1 MKRNLPK
8 GILLIAATLFFTLI
22 LANSAYAAEGDVI
35 YVNGSSGSDDN
46 DGFTPATAKLSI
58 KNATGTV
65 NSNGLVNIAN
75 GQYNGTNNTGITLE
89 KNMVIKGESQAN
101 TIINGTNTNWIFNIK
116 TGVSVL
122 IQNLTFTNGNSTD
135 LGGAIIN
142 NGTLIAENCTF
153 TSNNGNYGGA
163 ISNFANLD
171 IVDCSFTNN
180 TAEYGGALI
189 NFLYSSS
196 DSIINTITNCS
207 FTNNTAESGGGAI
220 SNIIIYASGSI
231 INNISNCSFINN
243 TASSGGGAI
252 SNGVLGAGSVINT
265 VNGCNFTTNTAIGGG
280 GAISNG
286 QDSDLI
292 VNNCNFTN
300 NLVIE
305 ATGQG
310 WATYNSGGAIAN
322 HGNLTVN
329 SCTFTNNSLTGANT
343 YGGAIS
349 NIESTC
355 AITDSTFTD
364 NTANYGGAISSISG
378 STWQSAINTITNC
391 TFTSNNAN
399 YGGAVAN
406 YLFVPV
412 FGSGSG
418 SVISTVTDSKFT
430 ENTATYHGGA
440 IANICDPSTT
450 GYVMS
455 TVTGSNFT
463 GNTAMDAAAIS
474 NVCTLALGSM
484 TSTVSGCTFDN
495 NSATG
500 TESYGGIISNIS
512 IISAAL
518 ITSNVN
524 KCDFTNNTA
533 SLNGGA
539 ILNYINGGF
548 IDCSVTDCK
557 FINNVAAIFGGAIF
571 NGAFCNLTVTN
582 GTFTNNQARDGGA
595 IATGGNCTISYSDF
609 TNNTAN
615 GEGGAISNYWCNF
628 TLTKSN
634 LIGNTATNGG
644 AIYCHNSTVEI
655 HFNRIVKNIANNN
668 GTALYCYNHTV
679 NATNNWWGNNSNPM
693 TIANLIYVESCSVY
707 ANPWVILTVNA
718 TPNTINNGETS
729 MITADLN
736 HINGGDLLS
745 GGQIPDGFITLEVPW
760 GSLNNVG
767 QHSIMLNTING
778 AITPVTFFANEGPAP
793 SSVRVNAIA
802 DSYTTDAL
810 EAAYININKVA
821 NLTVT
826 KTGPIEATAGT
837 KITYTITVTNNG
849 PDPAENVQI
858 IDNIPPILQGV
869 SHDSFNLG
877 NIPAGE
883 SRTIH
888 INGTIPS
895 STLNGTT
902 FQNNATAT
910 SDTLGNITPSPI
922 VTTTVDTIADVD
934 LTKIVDKTRP
944 NVGEIVLF
952 TVTAHN
958 NGPSDATNIL
968 IHDIMPHGFSDV
980 GINPS
985 KGNYSGG
992 IWALN
997 LSSGETA
1004 TLSLMGKVT
1013 AIIAGKN
1020 TTNSASIIN
1029 QTQTDPD
1036 TIDSVNATIYVP
1048 KADLYLHI
1056 RSSNNNP
1063 TIGEFFTVS
1072 YKLGNY
1078 GPDNA
1083 DEVTV
1088 TIPLPKRFE
1097 ISNISGDGTWN
1108 YSKNTNTITWI
1119 LNTVEVGDPYLHIT
1133 GKNNAIGN
1141 SSFNAHIDS
1150 ATYNTN
1156 TEGVTPLIISTD
1168 PIKNT
1173 TVNATS
1179 TVSMQNTGIPL
1190 NYLIMAILL
1199 IISGL
1204 VVPKRK

>member
-1 MKRNLPK
+1 M
-8 GILLIAATLFFTLI
+8 LI
-22 LANSAYAAEGDVI
+22 LTSSVYAADGDVI
-35 YVNGSSGSDDN
+35 YVNGSSGSDEN
-46 DGFTPATAKLSI
+46 DGFTPSTSKLTI

-65 NSNGLVNIAN
+65 NSNGIVNIAN
-75 GQYNGTNNTGITLE
+75 GQYNGTNNTEITLE
-89 KNMVIKGESQAN
+89 KNMVIRGESQAS
-101 TIINGTNTNWIFNIK
+101 TIINGTNNNWIFNIK
-116 TGVSVL
+116 AGVSVL
-122 IQNLTFTNGNSTD
+122 IQNLTIANGNSTD
-135 LGGAIIN
+135 LGGAINN
-142 NGTLIAENCTF
+142 NGTLTTENCTF
-153 TSNNGNYGGA
+153 TSNNALWGGA
-163 ISNFANLD
+163 ISNSANLD
-171 IVDCSFTNN
+171 IVNCIFTNN
-180 TAEYGGALI
+180 TAETGGAII

-196 DSIINTITNCS
+196 DSIISTITNCS
-207 FTNNTAESGGGAI
+207 FINNTGKSGGAI
-220 SNIIIYASGSI
+220 SSVIMFASGSI

-329 SCTFTNNSLTGANT
+329 SCTFTNNSVTGANT

-378 STWQSAINTITNC
+378 STWQSAISTITNC

-484 TSTVSGCTFDN
+484 TSTVSGCTFDD

-512 IISAAL
+512 RISGAL
-518 ITSNVN
+518 ITSTINA
-524 KCDFTNNTA
+524 CDFTNNTA

-557 FINNVAAIFGGAIF
+557 FIDNVAAIFGGAIF
-571 NGAFCNLTVTN
+571 NGALCNLTVTN

-595 IATGGNCTISYSDF
+595 IATGGNCTISDSDF

-628 TLTKSN
+628 TLNKSN
-634 LIGNTATNGG
+634 LIGNTATKGG
-644 AIYCHNSTVEI
+644 AIYCHNSTGEI
-655 HFNRIVKNIANNN
+655 HFNRIVGNAATSN
-668 GTALYCYNHTV
+668 GTALYCNNQTI
-679 NATNNWWGNNSNPM
+679 NATNNWWGTNINPI
-693 TIANLIYVESCSVY
+693 TIENLIYVEDCSVY
-707 ANPWVILTVNA
+707 ADPWVILMVNA
-718 TPNTINNGETS
+718 TPTTINNGETS
-729 MITADLN
+729 IITADLN
-736 HINGGDLLS
+736 HVNGGGLLT
-745 GGQIPDGFITLEVPW
+745 GGQIPNGFITLEVPW

-793 SSVRVNAIA
+793 SSVRVDAIA
-802 DSYTTDAL
+802 DNYTTNAL

-821 NLTVT
+821 NLTIT
-826 KTGPIEATAGT
+826 KTGPVKATAGT
-837 KITYTITVTNNG
+837 LITYTITVTNNG
-849 PDPAENVQI
+849 PDPAENVQL
-858 IDNIPPILQGV
+858 IDNIPSILQGV
-869 SHDSFNLG
+869 NHDSFNLG
-877 NIPAGE
+877 TIPSGE
-883 SRTIH
+883 YTTIH

-895 STLNGTT
+895 SIITGTT

-910 SDTLGNITPSPI
+910 SDTLGNIIPSPI
-922 VTTTVDTIADVD
+922 VITTVDTIADVD
-934 LTKIVDKTRP
+934 LTKIVNNSRP
-944 NVGEIVLF
+944 NVGDKVTF

-958 NGPSDATNIL
+958 KGPSDATNIQ
-968 IHDIMPHGFSDV
+968 IQDIMPNEFSDV
-980 GINPS
+980 VINPS
-985 KGNYSGG
+985 KGKYGGG
-992 IWALN
+992 IWTLN
-997 LSSGETA
+997 LGSGETA
-1004 TLSLMGKVT
+1004 TLTLIGKVT
-1013 AIIAGKN
+1013 AMMAGKN
-1020 TTNSASIIN
+1020 TTNSASKIN
-1029 QTQTDPD
+1029 QSQTDPD
-1036 TIDSVNATIYVP
+1036 TIDSANANIYVP
-1048 KADLYLHI
+1048 KADLYIHI
-1056 RSSNNNP
+1056 SSSNNNP
-1063 TIGEFFTVS
+1063 TIGKFFTVS

-1097 ISNISGDGTWN
+1097 ISNIRGDGTWN
-1108 YSKNTNTITWI
+1108 YNKNTNTVTWI
-1119 LNTVEVGDPYLHIT
+1119 LSTVEVGDPYLHIT
-1133 GKNNAIGN
+1133 GKNNAIGS

-1150 ATYNTN
+1150 ATYNAN
-1156 TEGVTPLIISTD
+1156 NEDVTPLIINTNQ
-1168 PIKNT
+1168 IKNT
-1173 TVNATS
+1173 TVNAVN
-1179 TVSMQNTGIPL
+1179 TVSMQHTGIPL
-1190 NYLIMAILL
+1190 SYLIMAILL
-1199 IISGL
+1199 VIGGLIIQ
-1204 VVPKRK
+1204 RK